1 LYGTH
6 ADDSIGRP
14 QVQLENANKDKQ
26 IKILTDQNS
35 ELLRLLETEEAQT
48 AKLSAENESF
58 RKELEALKLKYGA
71 LLTTAKTHE
80 EMAAR
85 AAREGQLRAEE
96 VRPNEA
102 SYVDH

>member
-1 LYGTH
+1 MFDEGFV
-6 ADDSIGRP
+6 AEIP

-26 IKILTDQNS
+26 IKILTDQNA

-48 AKLSAENESF
+48 AKLSAENEAF
-58 RKELEALKLKYGA
+58 RKELEALKFKYGA

-96 VRPNEA
+96 VR
-102 SYVDH
+102 